1 MSGWSRALAAAAF
14 ALSAMGVGGCAFFE
28 KPAAVE
34 VLVRQELP
42 PLKQRVT
49 SLEGQMADK
58 ADRTAL
64 AKLADVTEAHTVVA
78 EAHTNLLS
86 SIAAT
91 MESQGN
97 AIAGLEARE
106 RWTVQRVVSTELK
119 LGDEAAR
126 GQERLRVQM
135 LLMQLKMELASA
147 SGVNTS
153 QIDHAELVGF
163 TSGKAQL
170 EALLAQDPKAREQLN
185 AMRAQL
191 VDGRIK
197 ILQIAAFEDTAK
209 CRLPDEECATVGLR
223 RGRAVAA
230 YLKAPIT
237 LVQASEPTDRWGS
250 PRENRRVIVFYLKK
264 TPARAAAPGAPPPS
278 RRKP

>member
-1 MSGWSRALAAAAF
+1 MSGWSRALTAAAF
-14 ALSAMGVGGCAFFE
+14 GLSAMGVGGCAFFE

-170 EALLAQDPKAREQLN
+170 EALLAQDPS
-185 AMRAQL
+185 
-191 VDGRIK
+191 
-197 ILQIAAFEDTAK
+197 AAF
-209 CRLPDEECATVGLR
+209 
-223 RGRAVAA
+223 
-230 YLKAPIT
+230 
-237 LVQASEPTDRWGS
+237 PTR
-250 PRENRRVIVFYLKK
+250 N
-264 TPARAAAPGAPPPS
+264 ARPSACGAAARWRRTS
-278 RRKP
+278 RRP